1 VRVAVYSP
9 LPPARSGIADYTA
22 ELLPELARHVELEI
36 VVEPGQELAPEVAS
50 WPRRAVDDLGG
61 AVARGE
67 VDLVLYHVGNS
78 AEYHERIRETALELP
93 GVVVLHDYVLHHLV
107 RGIAERRRD
116 PGLWLREL
124 AACYGAGGERAG
136 RRALASGVPLDPF
149 RWPLFESLVDR
160 SLALLVHSE
169 HARARVLAARP
180 HAEVAVVPMPACLAK
195 PPVGRAE
202 ARRRLGLGA
211 LDPEA
216 PLLGLFGHVNPAKRP
231 QVVLRAFAR
240 LRERFP
246 AARLVVA
253 GEISPHFPGGAE
265 IARAPGVTVLGRL
278 ALDRFLLAMEA
289 VDVAV
294 NLRFPVAGETSGAL
308 VRLLGLGT
316 PVVVSD
322 AGSFAEIPDG
332 CCAKVPLDASE
343 EEVLVATLAALLAD
357 PSLRAAMGG
366 NARRYAAEH
375 HALAASARGYAE
387 LLARVAAGAGAR
399 PGPAAAEVPLP
410 SEQLLGERL
419 VASLGRTLAD
429 LGVDDGDEETLGAV
443 AAAVAAVGWGPPR

>member
-1 VRVAVYSP
+1 MRVAVWSP
-9 LPPARSGIADYTA
+9 LPPERSGIADYTA
-22 ELLPELARHVELEI
+22 ELLPELARHVEVEI
-36 VVEPGQELAPEVAS
+36 VVEPGRELASEVAA
-50 WPRRAVDDLGG
+50 WPRRAVDDLPG

-78 AEYHERIRETALELP
+78 AEYHERIWETALELP
-93 GVVVLHDYVLHHLV
+93 GVVALHDYVLHHLV

-116 PGLWLREL
+116 LGFWLREL
-124 AACYGAGGERAG
+124 TACYGAAGERAG

-149 RWPLFESLVDR
+149 RWPLFERLVDR

-180 HAEVAVVPMPACLAK
+180 HAEVAVVRHHLSLPAA
-195 PPVGRAE
+195 PVGRAE
-202 ARRRLGLGA
+202 ARRRLGLDA
-211 LDPEA
+211 EA
-216 PLLGLFGHVNPAKRP
+216 PLLGLFGHVVPAKRP
-231 QVVLRAFAR
+231 QVVLRALAR

-278 ALDRFLLAMEA
+278 DLDRFLLAMEA

-294 NLRFPVAGETSGAL
+294 NLRFPVAGETSGTL

-332 CCAKVPLDASE
+332 CCAKVPLDAAE

-357 PSLRAAMGG
+357 PALRAAMGA
-366 NARRYAAEH
+366 NARAHVAAH
-375 HALAASARGYAE
+375 HALAASGRGYAE

-399 PGPAAAEVPLP
+399 PGPAAAPAALP
-410 SEQLLGERL
+410 SGQPLGERL

-429 LGVDDGDEETLGAV
+429 LGVDDGDERTLGAV
-443 AAAVAAVGWGPPR
+443 AAAVAEVGWEPRR